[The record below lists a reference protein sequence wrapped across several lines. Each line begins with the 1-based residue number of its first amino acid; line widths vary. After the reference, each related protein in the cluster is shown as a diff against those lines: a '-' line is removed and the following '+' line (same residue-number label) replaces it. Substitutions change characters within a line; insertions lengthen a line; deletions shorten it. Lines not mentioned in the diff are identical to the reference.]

1 MMTDIELKELVASLA
16 VAQAETNKQFQ
27 ESDRRFKET
36 DKQLL
41 ELVKQIG
48 GCGTSVLG

>member
-1 MMTDIELKELVASLA
+1 MMTDIQLKELVTSLA
-16 VAQAETNKQFQ
+16 ISQTETNKQFQ

-48 GCGTSVLG
+48 GCGTSVLE